1 MCKTRPSNVDGVAT
15 KYWKNY
21 IDFNLKLN
29 QTGKIKAA
37 FSAG

>member
-1 MCKTRPSNVDGVAT
+1 MALLQNI
-15 KYWKNY
+15 WNNY
-21 IDFNLKLN
+21 IDSNLKLN